1 MGFVGRDEEL
11 GALNYHYSLD
21 AFQMIVVYGRR
32 RVGKTALLAKFCEER
47 PTLWFTAKEQ
57 SAAMNLR
64 DFSTEARRFFGETE
78 DSGAFRTWDDAFS
91 YVARKAE
98 EERRR
103 FVFVFDEFPYAAAVE
118 PSLPSVLQIAIDHQF
133 KGTRVMM
140 VLCGSN
146 EGFMESKVL
155 GYHSP
160 LYGRRN
166 AQIQLKPFDLFE
178 ACLMMPAEADWKD
191 RIQYYAVFGGTPY
204 YLEQI
209 DHAGTFQ
216 ENVMSRCFSQSGI
229 LYQEPM
235 MLLRQELR
243 EPAVYNSILDAIGSG
258 RTKPKEIAEYAGIEQ
273 NAIGAYLRTLDQL
286 RIVERQIPFG
296 EDPVRSHKGIW
307 KLRDP
312 FFAYWYR
319 FIAPATQMI
328 DAQHGRAAGMI
339 GTQGPAFDTYVGQQ
353 FEAMCLQWLLRHYG
367 DGQSA
372 FVPTSMGKWW
382 GNDPT
387 RREQAD
393 IDIVMADSFH
403 RTVLLGECKWRERVN
418 ETETIDTL
426 KSRSSLIQAQGDRIF
441 YLFTKRPA
449 SETTRR
455 KADLED
461 NLHLIDAERMLRETA
476 G

>member
-1 MGFVGRDEEL
+1 MEFVGRDEEL
-11 GALNYHYSLD
+11 DTLDYHYSLD
-21 AFQMIVVYGRR
+21 KFQMIVVYGRR
-32 RVGKTALLAKFCEER
+32 RVGKTALLSRFCEDR

-64 DFSTEARRFFGETE
+64 GFSTEVRRFFGETE
-78 DSGAFRTWDDAFS
+78 DSGPFRTWEDAFS

-98 EERRR
+98 GDDRR

-118 PSLPSVLQIAIDHQF
+118 PSLPSVLQVAIDHRF
-133 KGTRVMM
+133 KATQVMM

-166 AQIQLKPFDLFE
+166 AQIQLKPFGLFD
-178 ACLMMPAEADWKD
+178 ACRMMPGDADWKD

-209 DHAGTFQ
+209 DPAKTFQ
-216 ENVMSRCFSQSGI
+216 ENVMAQCFSQSGL

-243 EPAVYNSILDAIGSG
+243 EPAAYSAVLDAIGSG
-258 RTKPKEIAEYAGIEQ
+258 RTRPKEIAEYAGIEQ
-273 NAIGAYLRTLDQL
+273 NAIGAYLRTLEQL
-286 RIVERQIPFG
+286 KIVERQVPFG
-296 EDPVRSHKGIW
+296 EDPAHSRKGLW
-307 KLRDP
+307 KLRDL

-319 FIAPATQMI
+319 FVAPATQMI
-328 DAQHGRAAGMI
+328 DMQRGRAAGRV
-339 GTQGPAFDTYVGQQ
+339 GTEGPAFDTYVGQQ
-353 FEAMCLQWLLRHYG
+353 FETMCQQWLLRHY
-367 DGQSA
+367 DDDQDE

-382 GNDPT
+382 GNDPM

-393 IDIVMADSFH
+393 IDIVMTDSFNH
-403 RTVLLGECKWRERVN
+403 RVLLGECKWRESVN

-426 KSRSSLIQAQGDRIF
+426 KSRSPLIKEPGDRIY
-441 YLFTKRPA
+441 YLFTKHPA

-455 KADLED
+455 KAELED
-461 NLHLIDAERMLRETA
+461 NLHLIDAEHMLP
-476 G
+476 

>member
-166 AQIQLKPFDLFE
+166 EPVPVCEERIPQLPDSLAGAYGILPERDLPFDDPQPVE
-178 ACLMMPAEADWKD
+178 RTQVGAD
-191 RIQYYAVFGGTPY
+191 RI
-204 YLEQI
+204 L
-209 DHAGTFQ
+209 
-216 ENVMSRCFSQSGI
+216 
-229 LYQEPM
+229 
-235 MLLRQELR
+235 
-243 EPAVYNSILDAIGSG
+243 LDA
-258 RTKPKEIAEYAGIEQ
+258 GIFRDF
-273 NAIGAYLRTLDQL
+273 LR
-286 RIVERQIPFG
+286 F
-296 EDPVRSHKGIW
+296 
-307 KLRDP
+307 
-312 FFAYWYR
+312 
-319 FIAPATQMI
+319 
-328 DAQHGRAAGMI
+328 
-339 GTQGPAFDTYVGQQ
+339 GPA
-353 FEAMCLQWLLRHYG
+353 
-367 DGQSA
+367 
-372 FVPTSMGKWW
+372 
-382 GNDPT
+382 
-387 RREQAD
+387 
-393 IDIVMADSFH
+393 
-403 RTVLLGECKWRERVN
+403 
-418 ETETIDTL
+418 
-426 KSRSSLIQAQGDRIF
+426 
-441 YLFTKRPA
+441 
-449 SETTRR
+449 
-455 KADLED
+455 
-461 NLHLIDAERMLRETA
+461 
-476 G
+476 